1 MSGQFLQTATVAAQV
16 TERLRSD
23 IINKNIEPG
32 SKITIKEISE
42 RYGVSNM
49 PVREAFRTLE
59 GEKLLE
65 INAYKGAT
73 VLCINESFVRDT
85 YDLLRALECLIYETV
100 LPEIN
105 EEILSELRSINNQIK
120 ALLTEEKGF
129 GDYIDLNTAFHGV
142 LISRYKNSKV
152 LELYSYHHGLLRTMR
167 KSYIPWESRIR
178 DVIEEHDAL
187 IDALESKDIIQLKAA
202 VDTHANQAMKNFIKQ
217 YSQSC

>member
-65 INAYKGAT
+65 IIEGKGDGTYIQNGELSAINTRRQWIAFHSEPTGAIYVDKGAEEAI
-73 VLCINESFVRDT
+73 LFKGSS
-85 YDLLRALECLIYETV
+85 LLPAGIHKIYGRFSKGDVVEVYGSNRLLGKGECEYSYE
-100 LPEIN
+100 
-105 EEILSELRSINNQIK
+105 ELKGVIGKRSRMGMQ
-120 ALLTEEKGF
+120 LTEV
-129 GDYIDLNTAFHGV
+129 IH
-142 LISRYKNSKV
+142 
-152 LELYSYHHGLLRTMR
+152 
-167 KSYIPWESRIR
+167 R
-178 DVIEEHDAL
+178 D
-187 IDALESKDIIQLKAA
+187 KW
-202 VDTHANQAMKNFIKQ
+202 IKL
-217 YSQSC
+217 